1 VSELWRFAM
10 GTLKVKASNKL
21 RKTTPAQVG
30 SKGRGRP
37 LADLVEKIER
47 TNPNLASDRGLSSAA
62 MRAGDLVRAMRKDAG
77 LSQSQLAERLG
88 VTQARI
94 SEIEAGIGSQGP
106 TWDLMERISVACGKT
121 LGVAASSDK
130 LELAAHMP
138 MAG

>member
-1 VSELWRFAM
+1 M
-10 GTLKVKASNKL
+10 GKLKVEASNE
-21 RKTTPAQVG
+21 RRSTTPANVG

-37 LADLVEKIER
+37 IADLVEKIEHADPR
-47 TNPNLASDRGLSSAA
+47 LASAAGLSSAA

-77 LSQSQLAERLG
+77 LSQSQLADKLG
-88 VTQARI
+88 VTQARV

-121 LGVAASSDK
+121 LGVAASSDE
-130 LELAAHMP
+130 LQLAARMP